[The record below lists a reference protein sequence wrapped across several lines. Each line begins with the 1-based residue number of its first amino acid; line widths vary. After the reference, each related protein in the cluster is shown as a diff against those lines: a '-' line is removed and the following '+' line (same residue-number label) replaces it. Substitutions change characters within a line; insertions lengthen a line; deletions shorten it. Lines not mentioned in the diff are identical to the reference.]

1 MMFKSAYIKVSIR
14 IGKILVT
21 YTALKKK
28 FRDCCTRSFSLVQQS
43 RNQGGQNQQI
53 LRIQPSGA
61 STVPS

>member
-28 FRDCCTRSFSLVQQS
+28 VSGPPYEVFQPRTAVPKS
-43 RNQGGQNQQI
+43 GGQNQQI